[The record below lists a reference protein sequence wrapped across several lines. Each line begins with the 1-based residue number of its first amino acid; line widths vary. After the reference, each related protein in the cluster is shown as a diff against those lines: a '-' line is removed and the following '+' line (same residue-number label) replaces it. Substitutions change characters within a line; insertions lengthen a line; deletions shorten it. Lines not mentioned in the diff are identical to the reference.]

1 MKWTFSFLLIALF
14 FGCKTETPTTNAT
27 NSEAEQ
33 VISKIDY
40 HYEVRQP
47 KVSIDQ
53 PPLLILMHGYGSNE
67 KDLFAWA
74 DYLDERLLIV
84 CPRGPKDLGKGRYSW
99 FDLRPSEAGLRYE
112 SKEVIQ
118 TANDIATFAHQI
130 AEKHNVNPNKIFL
143 GGFSQGAILSLGTGV
158 MFEDKFAGIICLS
171 GSFYREFGRLLN
183 QRKNPSS
190 LNVFLSH
197 GRNDTVL
204 PFTEI
209 EDYVKFI
216 RDKGGTV
223 EAKYYDADHS
233 VTTQN
238 LKDMI
243 GWLSKNI
250 DS

>member
-1 MKWTFSFLLIALF
+1 MKWTPIFFLIIF
-14 FGCKTETPTTNAT
+14 FLSCKTESPKTNGVNSSSEQAIPT
-27 NSEAEQ
+27 
-33 VISKIDY
+33 IDY
-40 HYEVRQP
+40 HYEIRQP

-84 CPRGPKDLGKGRYSW
+84 CPRGPKDMGNGRYSW
-99 FDLRPSEAGLRYE
+99 FELLPSELGLRYKSE
-112 SKEVIQ
+112 EVIQ
-118 TANDIATFAHQI
+118 TANDIATFAYQI
-130 AEKHNVNPNKIFL
+130 SEKYNVNKDKIFL

-171 GSFYREFGRLLN
+171 GSFYREFGSLLN
-183 QRKNPSS
+183 QRKNPSA

-204 PFTEI
+204 PFKEV

-223 EAKYYDADHS
+223 EAKYYDSAHAVS
-233 VTTQN
+233 AQN

-243 GWLSKNI
+243 AWLKRQI
-250 DS
+250 G

>member
-1 MKWTFSFLLIALF
+1 MRWIILTLLFASFLN
-14 FGCKTETPTTNAT
+14 CKNEPSKTV
-27 NSEAEQ
+27 EQ
-33 VISKIDY
+33 PPIKEVDY
-40 HYEVRQP
+40 QYEIRQP
-47 KVSIDQ
+47 KISIDQ
-53 PPLLILMHGYGSNE
+53 PPLLILMHGYGSSE
-67 KDLFAWA
+67 KDLFSWA

-84 CPRGPKDLGKGRYSW
+84 CPRAPKDMGKGRYSW
-99 FDLRPSEAGLRYE
+99 FDLHNSEAGLRYE

-118 TANDIATFAHQI
+118 TANDVATFAHQI
-130 AEKHNVNPNKIFL
+130 AEKYNVNPNKIYL

-183 QRKNPSS
+183 QKSS
-190 LNVFLSH
+190 TKLNVFLSH
-197 GRNDTVL
+197 GRNDSVL
-204 PFTEI
+204 PFTDV

-243 GWLSKNI
+243 GWLSEQLN
-250 DS
+250 